1 MDDELMDIE
10 DEPALDAAEV
20 IEAADAATRSI
31 EELIGRIFEY
41 KHRLMERLL
50 ADGIGHTRFREG
62 PAGRIPESWHV
73 VPLQEVLVGRKIV
86 EGPASLPEP
95 ADGAVTVPVVIPES
109 IGSLRLHE
117 KRCGAVAKDRAK
129 KLTGYAVTGSDVV
142 MAVKGEYA
150 GACAIMPVF
159 FEGGIIGPGCIRLSA
174 DTGLCEPFF
183 LNNVLHSYFQSGVL
197 YTLNVGSGEM
207 SIDLEMLR
215 RLMIKL
221 PPLPEQKRIADILL
235 SLSGEIVSGEDALIR
250 VRSIRGNFI
259 SAEDE

>member
-1 MDDELMDIE
+1 
-10 DEPALDAAEV
+10 
-20 IEAADAATRSI
+20 
-31 EELIGRIFEY
+31 
-41 KHRLMERLL
+41 
-50 ADGIGHTRFREG
+50 
-62 PAGRIPESWHV
+62 
-73 VPLQEVLVGRKIV
+73 
-86 EGPASLPEP
+86 
-95 ADGAVTVPVVIPES
+95 VTVPVVTPES

-129 KLTGYAVTGSDVV
+129 KLAGYAVTGSDVV

>member
-1 MDDELMDIE
+1 MDDELMDIG
-10 DEPALDAAEV
+10 DEPALDAGEV
-20 IEAADAATRSI
+20 IEAADAAVRSI

-50 ADGIGHTRFREG
+50 ADGIGHSRFKEG
-62 PAGRIPESWHV
+62 PAGRIPESWRV
-73 VPLQEVLVGRKIV
+73 VPLQEVLAGRKIV

-95 ADGAVTVPVVIPES
+95 VEGAATVPVIIPES

-129 KLTGYAVTGSDVV
+129 KLGGYAVAGSEIV

-159 FEGGIIGPGCIRLSA
+159 FPGGILGPGCVRLSA
-174 DTGLCEPFF
+174 DPAQCEPFF
-183 LNNVLHSYFQSGVL
+183 LNTVLHSYFQSGVL
-197 YTLNVGSGEM
+197 YTLNAGSGEM
-207 SIDLEMLR
+207 AIDLDMLR
-215 RLMIKL
+215 RLIIKL

-235 SLSGEIVSGEDALIR
+235 SLSGEIVAGEDALTK
-250 VRSIRGNFI
+250 VRSVRGNFI

>member
-10 DEPALDAAEV
+10 DEPALDAGEV
-20 IEAADAATRSI
+20 IEAADTAARSI

-50 ADGIGHTRFREG
+50 AEGIGHSRFREG
-62 PAGRIPESWHV
+62 PAGRIPESWRV
-73 VPLQEVLVGRKIV
+73 VPLQEVLAGRKIV

-95 ADGAVTVPVVIPES
+95 DDGAATVPVILPES

-117 KRCGAVAKDRAK
+117 KRCGAVARDRAR
-129 KLTGYAVTGSDVV
+129 KLGEYAVAGSDIV
-142 MAVKGEYA
+142 MAVRGEYA
-150 GACAIMPVF
+150 GASAIMPVF
-159 FEGGIIGPGCIRLSA
+159 FEGGIVGPECVRLTA

-197 YTLNVGSGEM
+197 YTFNAGSGEM
-207 SIDLEMLR
+207 AIDLDMLR

-235 SLSGEIVSGEDALIR
+235 SLSGEIVAGEDALTR